1 MGKNLAEV
9 DGTDSGLFFMH
20 YAYKIGL
27 YWLNL
32 NLSFTYFV
40 VPAVIF
46 DVSFSTI
53 LVIFLFFLPSYF
65 VALSFIFTFPDF
77 IGINAIFLTF
87 IAAVFV
93 SSLYFIF
100 PFIFIFT
107 FMFPFPF
114 IFISTSISTFTFT
127 FISIY
132 FFIPI
137 FTFSL
142 FQISI
147 STSFAVFMFF
157 ICEGLEY
164 AGFWESLIFIDEIL
178 EI

>member
-1 MGKNLAEV
+1 
-9 DGTDSGLFFMH
+9 MH

-40 VPAVIF
+40 VPAAIF

-93 SSLYFIF
+93 SSLCFIF
-100 PFIFIFT
+100 PVIFIFT
-107 FMFPFPF
+107 FIFPFPFIF
-114 IFISTSISTFTFT
+114 IFISTSISTFT

-147 STSFAVFMFF
+147 STSFAAFMFF

-164 AGFWESLIFIDEIL
+164 AGF
-178 EI
+178 